1 MPRFLVAAVALVLS
15 ATPGALRAAP
25 VAGDDASRPAAPA
38 RTTDGRTGP
47 RDPSRGTTAP
57 ATPAAARA
65 PLAGTRRRILADSI
79 VVEKSLRRLTLF
91 SGGIPLRTYDVALG
105 RAPEGAKAQVGD
117 FRTPEGLYHIDAR
130 NPQSQFH
137 RGLHVSYPN
146 AQDLARANAAGVST
160 GGDIM
165 IHGLP
170 NGQGQ
175 IGGKHRAWDWTS
187 GCVAVTN
194 EEIEEIWDSVPV
206 GTPVRILP

>member
-1 MPRFLVAAVALVLS
+1 MLRPLVAAVALVLF
-15 ATPGALRAAP
+15 ANPGTAGAGP
-25 VAGDDASRPAAPA
+25 VAYDDASRPAVPAP
-38 RTTDGRTGP
+38 TTMARTGP
-47 RDPSRGTTAP
+47 RDPTRGATAP
-57 ATPAAARA
+57 ATPTAARA
-65 PLAGTRRRILADSI
+65 PLAGVRRRVLADSV

-91 SGGIPLRTYDVALG
+91 VGGLPMRTYDVALG
-105 RAPEGAKAQVGD
+105 RAPDGAKLQTGD
-117 FRTPEGLYHIDAR
+117 FRTPEGLYFLDAR

-146 AQDLARANAAGVST
+146 AQDLARARATGVST

-175 IGGKHRAWDWTS
+175 LGAKHRAYDWTS

-194 EEIEEIWDSVPV
+194 EEIEEIWDTVPL
-206 GTPVRILP
+206 GTPVRIVP

>member
-1 MPRFLVAAVALVLS
+1 MLRPLVAAAFVMFAI
-15 ATPGALRAAP
+15 PGAAGAT
-25 VAGDDASRPAAPA
+25 VAGGDTPRPAAPKSSPA
-38 RTTDGRTGP
+38 ARTGP
-47 RDPSRGTTAP
+47 RAATRGATAP
-57 ATPAAARA
+57 SSPAAPRTT
-65 PLAGTRRRILADSI
+65 LVGTRRRFVADSI
-79 VVEKSLRRLTLF
+79 VVEKSLRRMTMF
-91 SGGIPLRTYDVALG
+91 AGGLPLRTYDIALG
-105 RAPEGAKAQVGD
+105 RAPDGPKLQFGD
-117 FRTPEGLYHIDAR
+117 FRTPEGLYYIDAR

-146 AQDLARANAAGVST
+146 ADDLARARAMGVDT

-175 IGGKHRAWDWTS
+175 LGLKHRAYDWTS

-194 EEIEEIWDSVPV
+194 EEIEELWDSVPL